1 MQIMSRIVDHRINS
15 TNLYVETTFGEYL
28 EFAQAII
35 KNNDLQRKRVKTSKT
50 VYSLLKNDLKRGC
63 VIPPLVLA
71 VTKRN
76 AITPATISGDELLNY
91 IKTHTNE
98 TLILDGLQRTY
109 TLIDANTE
117 MSAEAADKYAEFL
130 NYKIRLEIYL
140 EINKFGVLYRMLTL
154 NTGQTPMSARHQLEM
169 LYNDMLNT
177 EIEGVKLVSEVN
189 GTANPTKNEFQF
201 KNVVEGFHSYLNRNE
216 LPIDREELLHN
227 IKMLEN
233 MAEESVDTDLFREYL
248 ACYIQVFSALRDSTD
263 NLVLDKDDLEEI
275 GISGTPFGNTV
286 AKVFSTSQALT
297 GFGAAV
303 GRMKDRD
310 VISSFDEI
318 QEMAQSLEYDAD
330 SEWFTS
336 ILLKLDLIKGSAKK
350 IGNAQRMFFHYFFRE
365 LFNSDSD
372 SYLNLNE
379 AAENGYQKYCSQVN

>member
-1 MQIMSRIVDHRINS
+1 MQIMSRIFDNRINS

-28 EFAQAII
+28 EFARSII

-50 VYSLLKNDLKRGC
+50 VYSLLKTDLKKGC

-76 AITPATISGDELLNY
+76 VIDAETITGAALLEY
-91 IKTHTNE
+91 IKSHTDE

-109 TLIDANTE
+109 TLIDADAE
-117 MSAEAADKYAEFL
+117 MSAETPDKYAEFL
-130 NYKIRLEIYL
+130 NYTIRLEIYL

-177 EIEGVKLVSEVN
+177 EIDGVTLVSEVD
-189 GTANPTKNEFQF
+189 GSANPAKNEFQF
-201 KNVVEGFHSYLNRNE
+201 KNAVEGFHSYLNRNE

-233 MAEESVDTDLFREYL
+233 MAEENVDNDLFRDYIS
-248 ACYIQVFSALRDSTD
+248 CYICVFSALRSITNDLIISR
-263 NLVLDKDDLEEI
+263 DDLDEI
-275 GISGTPFGNTV
+275 GITGTPFGNAV
-286 AKVFSTSQALT
+286 YKVFSTSQALT
-297 GFGAAV
+297 GFGAAI
-303 GRMKDRD
+303 GRMKDHD
-310 VISSFDEI
+310 IISSFEEI
-318 QEMAQSLEYDAD
+318 EDMVEDFAEDTEC
-330 SEWFTS
+330 EWFYN
-336 ILLKLDLIKGSAKK
+336 LLIKLNLIKTSAKK

-365 LFNSDSD
+365 LFNRDSD
-372 SYLNLNE
+372 SYLDLNE
-379 AAENGYQKYCSQVN
+379 AVENGYRKYCSQVN

>member
-1 MQIMSRIVDHRINS
+1 MQIMSSIFDKRINS

-28 EFAQAII
+28 SFAKLII

-50 VYSLLKNDLKRGC
+50 VYSLLKTDLKRGC

-76 AITPATISGDELLNY
+76 AIDLSNIKGEDLLSY
-91 IKTHTNE
+91 IQAHIDE

-109 TLIDANTE
+109 TLIDADTE
-117 MSAEAADKYAEFL
+117 MSAESHEKYTEFL
-130 NYKIRLEIYL
+130 NFKLRLEIYL

-177 EIEGVKLVSEVN
+177 EIDGVKLVSEVD
-189 GTANPTKNEFQF
+189 GTANPSKNEFQF
-201 KNVVEGFHSYLNRNE
+201 KNAVEGFHSYLNRNE

-233 MAEESVDTDLFREYL
+233 MAEENVNNDLFGEYL
-248 ACYIQVFSALRDSTD
+248 SCYIQVFSALRKSTND
-263 NLVLDKDDLEEI
+263 AVLTEDDWDAI
-275 GISGTPFGNTV
+275 GITSRPFGNTV
-286 AKVFSTSQALT
+286 YKVFSTSQALT
-297 GFGAAV
+297 GFGAAI

-310 VISSFDEI
+310 IISSFAEI
-318 QEMAQSLEYDAD
+318 NKMATQFEEDPDA
-330 SEWFTS
+330 EWFDNL
-336 ILLKLDLIKGSAKK
+336 LLKLNLIKESAKK

-372 SYLNLNE
+372 SYLNLKE
-379 AAENGYQKYCSQVN
+379 AVENGYRKYCSQVN